1 MESRK
6 LKQILF
12 GLAVTVVTIA
22 LAPTSHSADYII
34 GTEDQLDISF
44 WQDPALNTQVRV
56 GQDGKISLDIVGQIE
71 AAGKSTTQLEDD
83 IVRFISRL
91 NKNISQATVR
101 VIAFNHNYVFVI
113 GQANVPGKRTF
124 EEIPDL
130 WTVVNEAGG
139 VTDLGDL
146 SRVSIIR
153 GGDQAGQVE
162 VVDLRAALASGR
174 LDQLPRL
181 RRGDTVEIGRTPG
194 QVFSG
199 EIGQVAQRKNLLYVI
214 GAVGTPGPITFEE
227 NIDLLEAVALA
238 GGPNE
243 TADLKH
249 ARLIIKDG
257 NYAQTVNLNLEEY
270 IKTGRPA
277 RYVMKKED
285 MVIIPPRRP
294 GFFDSRLG
302 QIAGVLTAMSTV
314 YLLYD
319 QIQGE

>member
-1 MESRK
+1 MESQK

-12 GLAVTVVTIA
+12 GLAVIVVGIA
-22 LAPTSHSADYII
+22 TAPASHSAEYII
-34 GTEDQLDISF
+34 GTEDQLDITF

-113 GQANVPGKRTF
+113 GQANVPGKKAF

-139 VTDLGDL
+139 ATDLGDL

-162 VVDLRAALASGR
+162 VVDLRAALVSGR

-181 RRGDTVEIGRTPG
+181 RRGDTIEIGRTPG
-194 QVFSG
+194 QVLSG

-227 NIDLLEAVALA
+227 DIDLLEAVALA

-243 TADLKH
+243 TADLKN

-257 NYAQTVNLNLEEY
+257 NYAQTVKLDLEKY
-270 IKTGRPA
+270 MATGRPA
-277 RYVMKKED
+277 RYIMKKED
-285 MVIIPPRRP
+285 MVIIPSRRP

-302 QIAGVLTAMSTV
+302 QIAGLLTAMSTV

-319 QIQGE
+319 QIQSD

>member
-12 GLAVTVVTIA
+12 SLAAIVVSFA
-22 LAPTSHSADYII
+22 VAPASHSADYII

-44 WQDPALNTQVRV
+44 WQNPALNTQVRV

-71 AAGKSTTQLEDD
+71 AAGKTSTQLEDD
-83 IVRFISRL
+83 IVRIISRL
-91 NKNISQATVR
+91 NRDISQATVR

-130 WTVVNEAGG
+130 WAVINEAGG

-181 RRGDTVEIGRTPG
+181 RRGDTIEIGRTPG

-277 RYVMKKED
+277 RYVMQKED

-302 QIAGVLTAMSTV
+302 QIAGLLTAMSTV